1 MNEIENIIFN
11 KPLFEIDAPCNNEIL
26 KLKGKNIFLPFN
38 MNNCF
43 GSVSSLIC
51 GTGTHKIFDFLF
63 SNTFIAY
70 CFEDDK
76 NCINYFK
83 TLNDNGFKIDI
94 KIGPSTVLKKE
105 FKQEEAEFSK
115 KGRKL
120 KPKIIEKNVLN
131 SELEKILNPKFD
143 CVVSK
148 EGIITMPKIDY
159 IIGNPPYGDKHNR
172 NLHFDI
178 ASALLNH
185 FREKMILIMPN
196 KISVTNSEQY
206 DDFKTSANNMLS
218 EIYDVGN
225 PFKGNAQVN
234 TGFFVFEPSAN
245 SVKITYKN
253 EVKNYKS
260 LFDINNFSVYE
271 DKFMSKLKSDFAK
284 KNIKFMGYDED
295 YENKLDKYNFSINR
309 ENGDMNGMF
318 FSSVLINEGI
328 KTKQEMVN
336 FLKSYNVSRKVC
348 VRHSNKI
355 FLENLKNAMLRPLLR
370 FGLFKS
376 QDDQNM
382 PIRVLKYIPDIDWSD
397 DKTLT
402 DEGILEMCGFTK
414 NEAKEFAKYCEDFM
428 NNVYVINNKPKKT
441 VRKVVVPTINK
452 EQINKLNA
460 KAMVMRKTFTTKQ
473 NKIYHKMFDGEWAK
487 INKRIDLNKKLER
500 SLAFAKARISC
511 AKKVL
516 M

>member
-11 KPLFEIDAPCNNEIL
+11 KPLFEIDAPCINEIL
-26 KLKGKNIFLPFN
+26 KLKGKNILLPFN

-51 GTGTHKIFDFLF
+51 GTGTYKIFNFLF

-94 KIGPSTVLKKE
+94 EIGSSTVLKKE

-131 SELEKILNPKFD
+131 STLEKILNPKFD
-143 CVVSK
+143 IVVGK

-178 ASALLNH
+178 ASSLLNH
-185 FREKMILIMPN
+185 LREKMILIMPN

-206 DDFKTSANNMLS
+206 DDFKISANNMLS

-253 EVKNYKS
+253 EVKIYKS
-260 LFDINNFSVYE
+260 LFDITNFSVYE
-271 DKFMSKLKSDFAK
+271 ENFMNKLKSNFAK
-284 KNIKFMGYDED
+284 THIHFMGYEKNK
-295 YENKLDKYNFSINR
+295 YEEKLDKYNFSINR
-309 ENGDMNGMF
+309 ENGKMNGKF
-318 FSSVLINEGI
+318 FSSILINESV
-328 KTKQEMVN
+328 KTKEKMLE
-336 FLKSYNVSRKVC
+336 FLNSYDVGRKVC
-348 VRHSNKI
+348 VIGNNKNA
-355 FLENLKNAMLRPLLR
+355 LNNLKNAMTRPLLR
-370 FGLFKS
+370 FGLYKC

-382 PIRVLKYIPDIDWSD
+382 SLRTLQYIPDIDWSD
-397 DKTLT
+397 NKTLT
-402 DEGILEMCGFTK
+402 DEGILEMCECTNK
-414 NEAKEFAKYCEDFM
+414 EAKEFAKYCSDYIEKID
-428 NNVYVINNKPKKT
+428 KKD
-441 VRKVVVPTINK
+441 N
-452 EQINKLNA
+452 
-460 KAMVMRKTFTTKQ
+460 
-473 NKIYHKMFDGEWAK
+473 D
-487 INKRIDLNKKLER
+487 
-500 SLAFAKARISC
+500 
-511 AKKVL
+511 
-516 M
+516 